1 MKVDMVN
8 ILKQFDLNSKYRFL
22 PLDIDN
28 YVDKLIENAIIINE
42 IRESK
47 LVAFIAYYAN
57 DYKLKKAYL
66 SIVIVN
72 ESYKGIG
79 LAKKLLSLAIKN
91 LENTGFKYFDLHV
104 LENNTKAIS
113 LYRDLEFEVVENV
126 DEKLLMRKV
135 L

>member
-1 MKVDMVN
+1 MPIWPPVH
-8 ILKQFDLNSKYRFL
+8 LGCTFSASGSCFNS
-22 PLDIDN
+22 I
-28 YVDKLIENAIIINE
+28 
-42 IRESK
+42 
-47 LVAFIAYYAN
+47 
-57 DYKLKKAYL
+57 
-66 SIVIVN
+66 
-72 ESYKGIG
+72 GIG

-126 DEKLLMRKV
+126 DGKLLMRKV